1 MGKLETRRF
10 QLVAGGGV
18 KGKGLFFFG
27 KNTRMVNDTLILRYF

>member
-18 KGKGLFFFG
+18 KGKVFFFG
-27 KNTRMVNDTLILRYF
+27 KNTRDGE